1 MLTGYRTLIV
11 AAVWL
16 IYQIAAVVVPDFQA
30 PGQPTVEALVD
41 ALTAVAGPLIVAFLR
56 LRTTGPVGSVVQN
69 TPLLGVMAKSEPPA
83 PPEDKQ

>member
-11 AAVWL
+11 AAIWL

-41 ALTAVAGPLIVAFLR
+41 ALIAIGGPLIVAFLR
-56 LRTTGPVGSVVQN
+56 LRTTGPVGPAVQQA
-69 TPLLGVMAKSEPPA
+69 PVLGALAKSEPK
-83 PPEDKQ
+83 PPEDTQ